1 MKLTGNLRKMGSSL
15 TGDLAHYN
23 LRMCDVLE
31 PLAEVELNSWV
42 GHTVRMQWEGKINCV
57 ETGKSIKKTYGEGM
71 SFDAWRV
78 SPRAV
83 ESIIRPELSR
93 IHEGIALRDMEWEM
107 EHHNKPHYVYL
118 SHTSGVKVG
127 VTRTSNVP
135 SRWIDQGAVQAVAI
149 AETPYRQL
157 AGEMEVALK
166 EHFNDRTQWQAML
179 KGVDPHAV
187 DLHALREEVF
197 DLLGEAYGDFYRYD
211 DGITAIR
218 YPVEQYLPKVSS
230 LKLEKM
236 PEIESRL
243 VGIKGQYLLF
253 GNGMVFNV
261 RSHAGYRIALE
272 RLD

>member
-1 MKLTGNLRKMGSSL
+1 
-15 TGDLAHYN
+15 
-23 LRMCDVLE
+23 
-31 PLAEVELNSWV
+31 
-42 GHTVRMQWEGKINCV
+42 
-57 ETGKSIKKTYGEGM
+57 
-71 SFDAWRV
+71 
-78 SPRAV
+78 
-83 ESIIRPELSR
+83 
-93 IHEGIALRDMEWEM
+93 
-107 EHHNKPHYVYL
+107 VYL

-179 KGVDPHAV
+179 KRVDPSSV
-187 DLHALREEVF
+187 DLEALREEVF
-197 DLLGEAYGDFYRYD
+197 DLLGADYDDFYRYD
-211 DGITAIR
+211 DEVTAIA
-218 YPVEQYLPKVSS
+218 YPVLQYPAKISS

-236 PEIESRL
+236 PELESQL

-261 RSHAGYRIALE
+261 RSHAGYRIELE
-272 RLD
+272 LLD

>member
-15 TGDLAHYN
+15 DGARALYQ
-23 LRMCDVLE
+23 LRMSDVLDSL
-31 PLAEVELNSWV
+31 PEVELNTWV
-42 GHTVRMQWEGKINCV
+42 GHTVRMQWEGKIHCV

-179 KGVDPHAV
+179 KRVAPSSV
-187 DLHALREEVF
+187 DLEALREEVF
-197 DLLGEAYGDFYRYD
+197 DLLGADYDDFYRYD
-211 DGITAIR
+211 DGVTAIA
-218 YPVEQYLPKVSS
+218 YPVLQYPAKISS

-236 PEIESRL
+236 PELESQL

-261 RSHAGYRIALE
+261 RSHAGYRIELE
-272 RLD
+272 LLD